1 MLWRWEEHNVDVNTA
16 LPIDSN
22 HGRLVSGVTLAH
34 WYTGTLVWLPSYY
47 NGKTDTVVAR
57 QAAVQAG
64 AGASTGQTETAEL
77 GPG

>member
-1 MLWRWEEHNVDVNTA
+1 MAVQWVE
-16 LPIDSN
+16 S
-22 HGRLVSGVTLAH
+22 H
-34 WYTGTLVWLPSYY
+34 WDTGTLEWLPSYY